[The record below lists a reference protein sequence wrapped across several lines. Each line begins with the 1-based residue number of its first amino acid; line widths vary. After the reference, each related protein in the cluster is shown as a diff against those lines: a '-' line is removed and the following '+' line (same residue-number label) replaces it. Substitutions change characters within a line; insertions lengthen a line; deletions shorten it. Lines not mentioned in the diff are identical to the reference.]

1 MRNNHTFY
9 LTYELDGN
17 KYETEEVFSHRSANF
32 QKSILEEDGAR
43 NVKIVKFEHLQFQ
56 EES

>member
-1 MRNNHTFY
+1 MQNNHLFY
-9 LTYELDGN
+9 LTYELDGKN
-17 KYETEEVFSHRSANF
+17 LETEELFCRRSANF

-43 NVKIVKFEHLQFQ
+43 NVKIVKFEHLRFQ